1 MSDQKN
7 KTPPP
12 NVELK
17 FQMQAMT
24 KMMERMNSVMGNVC
38 DRLEKVGKQGNVAG
52 TCTQDVRKVGAEPK
66 SNNGRGAERPR
77 WADYADF
84 EVDVD
89 DIVDGDFKDET
100 IGHQEGFQHHRNR
113 RDFMYFD
120 KVLWQKKMRIQKERC
135 QRERNKEIG
144 VLKSESKSLSR
155 ILGEMKQELDVLMA
169 IVNAQQ
175 ASETEEKIRCNDDI
189 RNRMDA
195 TFIKSWWRR
204 LLARKELQR
213 LQKEAKEFSIQLV
226 GDSRTNHLEDRGN
239 DTIQERSN
247 SDFDV
252 KCATISFYG
261 NSHNSQSDRWIELK
275 FYVEFHD
282 TFSYLG

>member
-38 DRLEKVGKQGNVAG
+38 DRLEKVGKQGNVAR

-89 DIVDGDFKDET
+89 DIVDGGFKDET
-100 IGHQEGFQHHRNR
+100 IGHQKGFQHHRNR

-120 KVLWQKKMRIQKERC
+120 GVLWQKKMRIQKERC

-144 VLKSESKSLSR
+144 VLKNESKSLYR

-175 ASETEEKIRCNDDI
+175 ASEREEKIRCNDDI

-213 LQKEAKEFSIQLV
+213 LQKEAKEF
-226 GDSRTNHLEDRGN
+226 GP
-239 DTIQERSN
+239 
-247 SDFDV
+247 
-252 KCATISFYG
+252 
-261 NSHNSQSDRWIELK
+261 
-275 FYVEFHD
+275 
-282 TFSYLG
+282 

>member
-1 MSDQKN
+1 
-7 KTPPP
+7 
-12 NVELK
+12 
-17 FQMQAMT
+17 MT
-24 KMMERMNSVMGNVC
+24 DLRKWENR
-38 DRLEKVGKQGNVAG
+38 
-52 TCTQDVRKVGAEPK
+52 CTQDVRKVGAEPK